1 MKVKIT
7 ALAALLALLLCV
19 CAAASDAAPVS
30 LYPER
35 AETAEEYEESMNLI
49 QTLKNGACS
58 GLHPVSVA
66 FIIVSVLFIAAA
78 VFVLIIGKKA
88 GK

>member
-7 ALAALLALLLCV
+7 VFALLLAVLLCV
-19 CAAASDAAPVS
+19 CAAAFDTAPVS

-35 AETAEEYEESMNLI
+35 AEPEEYTESLNLI
-49 QTLKNGACS
+49 QMIKNGSFS
-58 GLHPVSVA
+58 GLHPVSAA
-66 FIIVSVLFIAAA
+66 FVIVSVLFVAAA
-78 VFVLIIGKKA
+78 AFVIITGKKA